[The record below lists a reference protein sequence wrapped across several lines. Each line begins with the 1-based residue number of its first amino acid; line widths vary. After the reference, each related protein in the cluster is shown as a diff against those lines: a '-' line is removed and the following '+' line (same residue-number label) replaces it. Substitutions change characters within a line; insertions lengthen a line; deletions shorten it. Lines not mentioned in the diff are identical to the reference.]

1 MANKRLTDFSGKTT
15 PAGNDYAYIHD
26 NTSGQERKTLL
37 SAISSYVLGGKT
49 VGGTSAGDIA
59 NIDSSQTLTNKR
71 LNSPGINSA
80 TALTADSAELNKLD
94 GCTVT
99 TAELNKLSGVTSN
112 IQTQLSTLFSSLGAL
127 ANTHYHYGLN
137 VTTASTNIAISEAT
151 LRANA
156 GITSDYRIS
165 HIGLCVQTAQLVSST
180 YQVLDPGGI
189 STSEGQVTYT
199 STTTNGVTHL
209 SEISIKC
216 ETATTY
222 NVTVIY
228 TAVSVA
234 GGA

>member
-1 MANKRLTDFSGKTT
+1 MANIRLSGFTEKAS
-15 PAGNDYAYIHD
+15 PAAADHVYVHD
-26 NTSGQERKTLL
+26 ATSGQERKTLL
-37 SAISSYVLGGKT
+37 SAIRSYVLGGKT

-59 NIDSSQTLTNKR
+59 NIDSAQTFTNKR

-80 TALTADSAELNKLD
+80 TAVTADSAELNKLD

-99 TAELNKLSGVTSN
+99 TAELNRLAGVTSN

-127 ANTHYHYGLN
+127 ANTSYLYGLN
-137 VTTASTNIAISEAT
+137 VTTASTTITISEAT

-165 HIGLCVQTAQLVSST
+165 HIGLCVQVAQLVSST
-180 YQVLDPGGI
+180 YTVLDPGGV
-189 STSEGQVTYT
+189 SVPEGAVTYT
-199 STTTNGVTHL
+199 TTTTNGVKHL

-216 ETATTY
+216 NTATTY

-228 TAVSVA
+228 AAVSVS